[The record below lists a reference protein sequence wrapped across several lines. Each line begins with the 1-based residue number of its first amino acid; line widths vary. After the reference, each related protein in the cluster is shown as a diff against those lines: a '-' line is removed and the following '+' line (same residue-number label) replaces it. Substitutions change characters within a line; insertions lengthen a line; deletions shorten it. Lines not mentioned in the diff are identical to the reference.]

1 MIIKEF
7 SEFNTNTKWHVKM
20 SSSAK
25 KYGLSNEQ
33 IQSVLHSN
41 TDPINV
47 EFHNELD
54 SSINKKYD
62 SDSVSWQTSKKA
74 ELNTLLNNNLSID
87 INDIVT
93 VTIEYDV
100 EFPNDWD
107 KGDISGW
114 CEGFTK
120 INQAYYF
127 VHSERI
133 AQRYTDNPDGETR
146 DANYNEIKSFLNEM
160 MTNQKF
166 EAYELR

>member
-74 ELNTLLNNNLSID
+74 NLIL
-87 INDIVT
+87 
-93 VTIEYDV
+93 Y
-100 EFPNDWD
+100 
-107 KGDISGW
+107 
-114 CEGFTK
+114 
-120 INQAYYF
+120 
-127 VHSERI
+127 
-133 AQRYTDNPDGETR
+133 
-146 DANYNEIKSFLNEM
+146 
-160 MTNQKF
+160 
-166 EAYELR
+166 